1 MRRGGAPQRT
11 PVGIDTTWIDVA
23 PAPQRVIRK
32 ICRFVHAGFGST
44 ATASSIA
51 RIVDDQ
57 QRGVGRPEITD
68 RRPDGA
74 YRLAVSVE
82 PKKGGGGRRGA
93 AKGRQIPPHELRPIV
108 HPQFDLLSMTQS
120 LERIR

>member
-23 PAPQRVIRK
+23 PAPQRVARE
-32 ICRFVHAGFGST
+32 ICRFVHASFGST
-44 ATASSIA
+44 PPASSIA
-51 RIVDDQ
+51 GIVEHQ
-57 QRGVGRPEITD
+57 QRRIRRPEIAD
-68 RRPDGA
+68 NRPDGA

-108 HPQFDLLSMTQS
+108 HP
-120 LERIR
+120 